1 MRHSDRYVYPGP
13 GCTLGMNEVPR
24 RVLPVLLLSQFAG
37 TSLWFA
43 TNAVMPD
50 LQAEQGWPA
59 STAASLTSLLQLGFI
74 LGTLCFAILAVAD
87 RHRPRAVFL
96 LCCVLG
102 GGFTWASGW
111 FVHDLLMLKFLRVAS
126 GFCLAGIYPMGMKI
140 ASQWYRQGLG
150 HALGWLLAAL
160 ILGSAAPHALR
171 GLSMLGADWNW
182 RHVFPAIALL
192 VVAGGLLQFVA
203 LPDAPHR
210 PLAQQ
215 AQRFDWK
222 ALGTLWTDRRVRA
235 SVFGY
240 FGHMWELYA
249 VWVAVPLLLA
259 TRLEGA
265 AVSLMAFAVLG
276 SGALSCAVGGQLSLR
291 WGSARVGCLLL
302 ALSGLC
308 CLLTPWMLHASDAA
322 FYAWLMLW
330 GLSVSSDS
338 PQFSALTAMNA
349 PPQAVGSVLT
359 LTNSIGFGISIL
371 SIELMS
377 RLLEHGAL
385 EQVIPWLAAGPLLG
399 LWMMRPLLRAASAGG
414 KA

>member
-1 MRHSDRYVYPGP
+1 
-13 GCTLGMNEVPR
+13 MNDVPR

-59 STAASLTSLLQLGFI
+59 STAATLTSLLQLGFI
-74 LGTLCFAILAVAD
+74 LGTLSFAVLAVAD
-87 RHRPRAVFL
+87 RHPPRQVFL

-102 GGFTWASGW
+102 GGFTWASSW
-111 FVHDLLMLKFLRVAS
+111 FVHDLLALKVLRVAS
-126 GFCLAGIYPMGMKI
+126 GFCLAGIYPVGMKI

-171 GLSMLGADWNW
+171 GLASLGADLDW

-192 VVAGGLLQFVA
+192 VVAGGLLQFLA

-210 PLAQQ
+210 PQAVQ

-240 FGHMWELYA
+240 FGHMWELYT

-265 AVSLMAFAVLG
+265 AVSIMAFVVLG
-276 SGALSCAVGGQLSLR
+276 SGALSCALGGQLSLR
-291 WGSARVGCLLL
+291 WGSARVGCSLL
-302 ALSGLC
+302 AFSGLC
-308 CLLTPWMLHASDAA
+308 CLLTPWMLHAPDGA

-330 GLSVSSDS
+330 GLTVSSDS
-338 PQFSALTAMNA
+338 PQFSALTASNA
-349 PPQAVGSVLT
+349 PAQAVGSVLT
-359 LTNSIGFGISIL
+359 LTNSIGFAISIV
-371 SIELMS
+371 SIELTS
-377 RLLEHGAL
+377 RLLVHGTL
-385 EQVIPWLAAGPLLG
+385 EQVIPWLALGPLLG
-399 LWMMRPLLRAASAGG
+399 LLMMRPLLCNLSPSG
-414 KA
+414 KG